1 MNHDRQFFDTFMLV
15 LGILIG
21 IAAGIFVLARIMAS
35 DTQDAFVKQDPRMTE
50 MVMERIRPVARV
62 AIAGEAEI
70 EEEPVTVAPEPV
82 ATVLTGPQVY
92 NVACNTCHAAG
103 VGGAPILGDKAGWA
117 PRIAQG
123 DDILND
129 HVINGYQ
136 GEVGYM
142 PPKGGRL
149 DLSDQE
155 ILDALAFMIEESS

>member
-1 MNHDRQFFDTFMLV
+1 MLV

-21 IAAGIFVLARIMAS
+21 IAAGILVLARFMAA
-35 DTQDAFVKQDPRMTE
+35 DTQGVYVKQDPRAAE
-50 MVMERIRPVARV
+50 LVAERIRPLARV
-62 AIAGEAEI
+62 AIAGQAEI
-70 EEEPVTVAPEPV
+70 EEPAVVVTPEPV

-92 NVACNTCHAAG
+92 NVACNTCHATG
-103 VGGAPILGDKAGWA
+103 VGGAPVLGDKPAWRS
-117 PRIAQG
+117 RIAQG
-123 DDILND
+123 SRILED

-155 ILDALAFMIEESS
+155 ILDALAFMLAESR

>member
-1 MNHDRQFFDTFMLV
+1 MSQDRQFFDTFMLV

-21 IAAGIFVLARIMAS
+21 IAVGIAVLARFMAA
-35 DTQDAFVKQDPRMTE
+35 DTQAVFVKEDPRVAE
-50 MVMERIRPVARV
+50 LVAERIRPIGRV
-62 AIAGEAEI
+62 IVTGAAEI
-70 EEEPVTVAPEPV
+70 EAEPVTLTPEPV
-82 ATVLTGPQVY
+82 ATVMTGPQVY
-92 NVACNTCHAAG
+92 NAACGTCHAAG
-103 VGGAPILGDKAGWA
+103 VGGAPVTGDQAVWA

-123 DDILND
+123 DEILRD

-149 DLSDQE
+149 DLSDEE